1 MLILF
6 ILTSLILAAVI
17 EFLAQK
23 SLREGGLSLST
34 DADPTVAVVL
44 YSRYAPT
51 IIAVIYSLWWTWI
64 DLDIRRMQ
72 PWLELS
78 RDGGASAESTLLLD
92 YPFEFLAFIPF
103 KASKKKFVS
112 PVPA

>member
-1 MLILF
+1 MRAPILASF
-6 ILTSLILAAVI
+6 ILTSLFLAGII
-17 EFLAQK
+17 EFLSQK
-23 SLREGGLSLST
+23 SLREGGLALSP
-34 DADPTVAVVL
+34 DANPTPAVVV
-44 YSRYAPT
+44 YTRYVPT

-78 RDGGASAESTLLLD
+78 RAGGASAESSLLLD

-103 KASKKKFVS
+103 KAGKRKCG
-112 PVPA
+112 